1 MRVTASCEKETVHRE
16 AVMSE
21 PALNW
26 YALFVRSRHEFV
38 TTEQLRKRGIET
50 FLPTITKMRRWSD
63 RNKAVTFP
71 LFPGYLFV
79 NIPPLAESFLNVI
92 KTPGAVNL
100 VSHEPGRP
108 TQVDREEIGAL
119 KLMLAHGMEKEIDIY
134 PHLWEGARVTVKQG
148 PLQGA
153 VGILVKKEQTNL
165 FLVNID
171 ILGRS
176 VGMKINA
183 EELDVI

>member
-1 MRVTASCEKETVHRE
+1 
-16 AVMSE
+16 MSE
-21 PALNW
+21 QAYNW

-38 TTEQLRKRGIET
+38 TTEQLKKRGVEA
-50 FLPTITKMRRWSD
+50 FLPTVTKLRRWSD
-63 RNKAVTFP
+63 RAKRVTFP

-79 NIPPLAESFLNVI
+79 HVQPKAETFLNVI
-92 KTPGAVNL
+92 KTYGSVGF

-108 TQVDREEIGAL
+108 TPVDPDEMHAL
-119 KLMLAHGMEKEIDIY
+119 QLMLTQGSEIDMY
-134 PHLWEGARVTVKQG
+134 PHLCEGARVAIKCG

-153 VGILVKKEQTNL
+153 IGILAKKGDRNL
-165 FLVNID
+165 FLVNLE

-176 VGMKINA
+176 VGMKIDA